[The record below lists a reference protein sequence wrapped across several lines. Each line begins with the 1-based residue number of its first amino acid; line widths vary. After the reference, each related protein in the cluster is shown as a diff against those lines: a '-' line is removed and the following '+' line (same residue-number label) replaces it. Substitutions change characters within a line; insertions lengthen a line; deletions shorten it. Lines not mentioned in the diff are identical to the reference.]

1 MKLERS
7 TKHLGRMIRIRKA
20 LMDIKAF
27 FMMVAVVM
35 LALVGHYVKD
45 LAKSLREIREELRKQ
60 SP

>member
-1 MKLERS
+1 
-7 TKHLGRMIRIRKA
+7 MIRIRKA

-45 LAKSLREIREELRKQ
+45 LAKSPREIREELRKQ